1 MLTAVLGQVA
11 IFLIW
16 EGANFIIMVS
26 IMTISIIFFRILSGW
41 VCVGR
46 WGGEVGEGGE
56 GAGGGRAAWVWP
68 SLSLAYGQPKHHYL
82 GL

>member
-41 VCVGR
+41 GV
-46 WGGEVGEGGE
+46 WGGGEGGGGGKE
-56 GAGGGRAAWVWP
+56 RGAGGGRATWVWP
-68 SLSLAYGQPKHHYL
+68 SLSLAYGQPKNYYL

>member
-46 WGGEVGEGGE
+46 WGGEVGEGG
-56 GAGGGRAAWVWP
+56 GGWGGKGYMG
-68 SLSLAYGQPKHHYL
+68 LALIIIGQPKHYYL